1 MNQIDP
7 GDNIAKLHRKRAKLR
22 AKGDLRGMSRTEQLL
37 RRQSGSPFISP
48 ISSDP
53 VTACNRSNTMLTLGD
68 PPAPSRST
76 YPYRGQDL
84 APDAHLARQAF
95 PNDQPLVAPSPA
107 HSDAQV
113 VPTRLP
119 LREAEGD
126 GHRRELLWDH
136 RARGG

>member
-1 MNQIDP
+1 MARLDATLIDQIDP

-22 AKGDLRGMSRTEQLL
+22 AKGDLRGVSRTEQLL
-37 RRQSGSPFISP
+37 RRQSGSAF
-48 ISSDP
+48 
-53 VTACNRSNTMLTLGD
+53 T
-68 PPAPSRST
+68 PPWLDDLRTST
-76 YPYRGQDL
+76 YLRRGQDL
-84 APDAHLARQAF
+84 ASDAHLAREAF
-95 PNDQPLVAPSPA
+95 PDDQPLVAPSPA

-126 GHRRELLWDH
+126 DYRRELLWDH